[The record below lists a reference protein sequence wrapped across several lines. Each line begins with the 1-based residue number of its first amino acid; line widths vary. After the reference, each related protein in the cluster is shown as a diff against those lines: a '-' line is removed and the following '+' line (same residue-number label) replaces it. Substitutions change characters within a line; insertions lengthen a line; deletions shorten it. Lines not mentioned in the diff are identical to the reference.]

1 MITIR
6 PAAARGYADHGWLQA
21 RHTFSFARYY
31 DPDHMGFSVLRV
43 LNQDVIQGGKGFGTH
58 PHDNMEILTWVLEGA
73 LEHKDSMGN
82 GSVIRPGEAQF
93 MAAGTG
99 VTHSEFN
106 HHADRPC
113 HLLQMWILPAATG
126 AEPRY
131 DQRRYADADLAGR
144 FRLVAS
150 GDATDDA
157 ILIGQDVRFYAGRF
171 GDGQTDTLKLAS
183 GRAAWVHVARGQ
195 ATLNGQE
202 LGPGDGAAVTD
213 TAELQFVGVEDAE
226 VVVWDLPAP

>member
-21 RHTFSFARYY
+21 RHTFSFGRYY

-43 LNQDVIQGGKGFGTH
+43 LNQDIIQGGKGFGTH

-93 MAAGTG
+93 MSAGTG

-113 HLLQMWILPAATG
+113 HLLQMWVLPAVRSTS
-126 AEPRY
+126 PRY
-131 DQRRYADADLAGR
+131 DQRSYPDEALAGR
-144 FRLVAS
+144 FQLVAS
-150 GDATDDA
+150 GDPGDDA
-157 ILIGQDVRFYAGRF
+157 ILIGQDVRFHAGRF
-171 GDGQTDTLKLAS
+171 GSGQEDVVALEP
-183 GRAAWVHVARGQ
+183 GRAAWIHVALGRVTLDGQ
-195 ATLNGQE
+195 G
-202 LGPGDGAAVTD
+202 LGPGDGAAVTGA
-213 TAELQFVGVEDAE
+213 TTLRVAGVEDAE
-226 VVVWDLPAP
+226 IVVWDLPGA